1 MVDRRSGVT
10 ALAPLTGVLFVVL
23 TVVSF
28 IVGGEPPDADDRIDE
43 IVEYWVDND
52 AANMIGA
59 AIESLAAVSLLFFAA
74 SLRRTLR
81 QDEDGAGVLSV
92 AAMGGGIVA
101 AAGIGVD
108 ASIRFAAADLAG
120 EINPV
125 TIQTLTAIWADFF
138 FPMVIGIATL
148 ILATGLS
155 ALRTRVIPVWLAW
168 IGFLLVVVL
177 FTPAGFFAF
186 LASALWIL
194 VLSILLWRRESR
206 AAPTGVPA

>member
-1 MVDRRSGVT
+1 MVERKSGAA
-10 ALAPLTGVLFVVL
+10 ALVPLTGVLFVVL

-28 IVGGEPPDADDRIDE
+28 IVGGEPPDADDRIGE

-59 AIESLAAVSLLFFAA
+59 GIESLAAVSLLFFAA
-74 SLRRTLR
+74 SLRRALR
-81 QDEDGAGVLSV
+81 RDEDGAGVLSV

-108 ASIRFAAADLAG
+108 ASIRFAAADLAD
-120 EINPV
+120 EIDPV
-125 TIQTLTAIWADFF
+125 AIQTLNAMWADFF

-168 IGFLLVVVL
+168 IGFLLVVVF

-194 VLSILLWRRESR
+194 VVSILLWRRETS
-206 AAPTGVPA
+206 AAPTGAPA